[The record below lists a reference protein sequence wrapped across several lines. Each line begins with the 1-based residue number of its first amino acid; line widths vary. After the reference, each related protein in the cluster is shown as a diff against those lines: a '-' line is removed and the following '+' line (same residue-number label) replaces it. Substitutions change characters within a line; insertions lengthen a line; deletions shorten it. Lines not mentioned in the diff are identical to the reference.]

1 VEVGYGLSEHAHK
14 RAKKLSGGTQR
25 KLSAA
30 MALSCGAPARGE
42 WPHGA
47 WPATAGPAPWLARPP
62 SMGPAGH
69 LTPRTAPCP
78 RSSHAPPTLLPRS
91 SHAPPAGTPAVV
103 FVDEPTT
110 GVDVGTRRFIWDR
123 IREAARGRCVV
134 LTTN

>member
-1 VEVGYGLSEHAHK
+1 
-14 RAKKLSGGTQR
+14 
-25 KLSAA
+25 
-30 MALSCGAPARGE
+30 MPA
-42 WPHGA
+42 
-47 WPATAGPAPWLARPP
+47 
-62 SMGPAGH
+62 
-69 LTPRTAPCP
+69 
-78 RSSHAPPTLLPRS
+78 LLPRS